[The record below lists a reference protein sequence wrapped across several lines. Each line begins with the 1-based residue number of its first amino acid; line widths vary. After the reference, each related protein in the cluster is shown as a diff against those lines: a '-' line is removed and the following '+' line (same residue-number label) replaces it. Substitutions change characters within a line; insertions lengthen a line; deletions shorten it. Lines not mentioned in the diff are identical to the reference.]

1 MDFSKVKKS
10 LEDFGYDVKEFQTS
24 VEAKEYLCN
33 EIKDTTVGFG
43 GSQTLEAMGLFE
55 ELSKHNQV
63 TYHNMKPDDLTVAEA
78 RLKAN
83 QSDVYLSSVNAISE
97 TGEMINIDGTGNRVA
112 SLSYGHKKVYLVI
125 GENKIE
131 PDFKQAYDRA
141 RNIAGPLNA
150 KRLKLNT
157 PCAKYDGLKCFDC
170 KSPDRICRMFH
181 VLTMKPK
188 GMDYEVILIHEK
200 LGY

>member
-1 MDFSKVKKS
+1 MDFSNVKQHLK
-10 LEDFGYDVKEFQTS
+10 DFGYTVKEFQTS
-24 VEAKEYLCN
+24 NEAKDYLID

-43 GSQTLEAMGLFE
+43 GSKTLEAMGLFE
-55 ELSKHNQV
+55 ALSKNNEV
-63 TYHNMKPDDLTVAEA
+63 TYHNMKPDDLTVDQA

-83 QSDVYLSSVNAISE
+83 QADVYLSSVNALSE

-131 PDFKQAYDRA
+131 SDFSKAYNRA

-150 KRLKLNT
+150 KRLHLNT

-188 GMDYEVILIHEK
+188 GMDYEVLLIHEK